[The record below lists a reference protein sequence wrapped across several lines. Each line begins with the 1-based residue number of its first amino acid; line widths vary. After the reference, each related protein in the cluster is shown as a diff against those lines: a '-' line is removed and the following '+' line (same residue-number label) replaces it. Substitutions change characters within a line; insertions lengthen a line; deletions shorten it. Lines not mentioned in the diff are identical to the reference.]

1 MAGRTEME
9 KDETMQTHWVVQS
22 VPSDLLLICLID
34 VLIDY
39 LLGFIKKYKNLG
51 SIPVV
56 WFGSFFFWP

>member
-9 KDETMQTHWVVQS
+9 KDETMQTHWV
-22 VPSDLLLICLID
+22 LLICLID